1 MKRIYLSVTVFIITT
16 FAYMAYAQTGTL
28 RVEISGIDE
37 IKGLVSTGLY
47 SNEEGF
53 PDKGK
58 EYKGADVE
66 ITGQTIVYTFK
77 DLSFGIYAIALF
89 HDINSN
95 GKLDKNFLGIPT
107 EGYAFSN
114 NLFGAFGLPPGF
126 KDASF
131 EVRGDKTINIK
142 MDY

>member
-1 MKRIYLSVTVFIITT
+1 MKKIYLFVIIFIITT
-16 FAYMAYAQTGTL
+16 FVSMAYAQTGTL

-37 IKGLVSTGLY
+37 IKGLVSIGLY
-47 SNEEGF
+47 LNEAVF

-66 ITGQTIVYTFK
+66 ITGQTIVYTFE
-77 DLSFGIYAIALF
+77 DIPFGTYAIAII

-95 GKLDKNFLGIPT
+95 GKLDKNFFGIPT

-114 NLFGAFGLPPGF
+114 NLFGAFGSPPGF

-131 EVRGDKTINIK
+131 EVSGDETIIIK

>member
-1 MKRIYLSVTVFIITT
+1 MKKIYLSVTVFIITT
-16 FAYMAYAQTGTL
+16 FVSMAYAQTGTL
-28 RVEISGIDE
+28 RVEISEIDE
-37 IKGLVSTGLY
+37 IKGLMSIGLY

-58 EYKGADVE
+58 EYKGAEVE
-66 ITGQTIVYTFK
+66 ITGQITVHTFK
-77 DLSFGIYAIALF
+77 DIPFGTYAIAIF

-114 NLFGAFGLPPGF
+114 NLFGAFGSPPGF
-126 KDASF
+126 KDALF
-131 EVRGDKTINIK
+131 EVSGNRTVKIK
-142 MDY
+142 MEY